1 MKTTGIGSMPG
12 KDFREATRMVVDLG
26 NDLLAWPEVPERD
39 ECSSMVGRTA
49 GLLEQ
54 ACNLTRD
61 GWRLAGRPDSA
72 QRRAARWW
80 SNDLDDFE
88 ELTQGFEGTVKV
100 ALTGPW
106 TLASQLRLGHP
117 TMNHVLADRG
127 ACRDLAQALAAG
139 VVDLTTGL
147 RARMPHPV
155 IVQVDE
161 PGAAAVLAGDL
172 PTFSGLERYRTPD
185 ADEVLAAWRELIVAV
200 QAVPGIAQVWLH
212 SCAPGLDPDLL
223 MRAGFDGL
231 AVESR
236 HLDLDV
242 AGDWLDAGRT
252 LALGVV
258 RTDQPQVPG
267 VDEITRSALE
277 PLRRLGVDPVTAADR
292 VVLTPACG
300 LAGWSMRDAAA
311 ILDRLGQASGL
322 VAEQL
327 QGSAT

>member
-1 MKTTGIGSMPG
+1 MKSTGIGSMPG
-12 KDFREATRMVVDLG
+12 KDFREATRMVVDLST
-26 NDLLAWPEVPERD
+26 DLLAWPEVPGRD
-39 ECSSMVGRTA
+39 ACSSMVGRTA

-54 ACNLTRD
+54 ACNLTGD
-61 GWRLAGRPDSA
+61 GWRLAGRPDAA

-88 ELTQGFEGTVKV
+88 ELTQGFEGTLKIAV
-100 ALTGPW
+100 TGPW
-106 TLASQLRLGHP
+106 TLASQVRLGHP
-117 TMNHVLADRG
+117 TMSHVLADPG

-139 VVDLTTGL
+139 VVELTTRL
-147 RARMPHPV
+147 QARLAHPV
-155 IVQVDE
+155 IVQMDE
-161 PGAAAVLAGDL
+161 PAAAAVLAGGL
-172 PTFSGLERYRTPD
+172 PTFSGLDRYRTPD
-185 ADEVLAAWRELIVAV
+185 ADEVLGAWREVIVAA
-200 QAVPGIAQVWLH
+200 QGVPGNAQVWLH
-212 SCAPGLDPDLL
+212 SCAPGIDPDLL

-231 AVESR
+231 AVEPQ
-236 HLDLDV
+236 HLDLDA
-242 AGDWLDAGRT
+242 AGDWLDAGHT

-277 PLRRLGVDPVTAADR
+277 PLRRLGVDPATAADR
-292 VVLTPACG
+292 VVLTPGCG